1 MQDKDV
7 PEGVASTW
15 LSAFWLT
22 FTFSRLIAALSVPPD
37 TDHFVVMG
45 LAVSCILFSLGFVFS
60 RTATSTFALVVTAGL
75 ILGPIV
81 PILIAFPVGHV
92 VLTLQGRSIGLFLYW
107 QNRLGHLSFSGRIRR
122 EKIQRSKSVFGH
134 AGCACALA
142 MLCLTLNLFE
152 A

>member
-92 VLTLQGRSIGLFLYW
+92 VLTLQGRSIGLFFCIGRTGWAIFLFLAGSVAKKSNV
-107 QNRLGHLSFSGRIRR
+107 QKAFS
-122 EKIQRSKSVFGH
+122 
-134 AGCACALA
+134 A
-142 MLCLTLNLFE
+142 MPGAPVLWLCCV
-152 A
+152 